1 MDQLDSYLAV
11 LPSLLAKILLYS
23 AIMFT
28 FAVMSLMLGISVVF
42 HLYIIADRAVNR
54 ICMVMDLN
62 AIGKSDMLILR
73 MACLILLRLLL
84 PFEISLNISDQ
95 KLLRCG
101 HAPWHMCQGAHP
113 PATAPA
119 EIWVVFRELS
129 DYEKSKIP
137 PQSKFLTKFFVV
149 WAPREFI
156 IAFDRI
162 FPLLFWELF
171 PQFFFPFQYGVILS
185 KSIFWV
191 KWVVN

>member
-1 MDQLDSYLAV
+1 MDQLDSFLAV

-101 HAPWHMCQGAHP
+101 HAP
-113 PATAPA
+113 
-119 EIWVVFRELS
+119 
-129 DYEKSKIP
+129 
-137 PQSKFLTKFFVV
+137 
-149 WAPREFI
+149 
-156 IAFDRI
+156 
-162 FPLLFWELF
+162 
-171 PQFFFPFQYGVILS
+171 
-185 KSIFWV
+185 
-191 KWVVN
+191 